1 MKRLA
6 LVVRPSME
14 ATGVGERLCLGRA
27 ETKDASRM
35 KRATARNDSVN
46 MVRDSE
52 RGDVEN
58 NWGISDKRDDISTT
72 VSVTVST
79 N

>member
-52 RGDVEN
+52 REEMWKIIGE
-58 NWGISDKRDDISTT
+58 
-72 VSVTVST
+72 
-79 N
+79 